1 MTGVRFDRTINLG
14 HILTFL
20 GFIGTMLVGYNAM
33 DKRLT
38 IIEEV
43 QRQQPSRDRAQDDQ
57 RREMADDLKQ
67 STAEIRHGIEKLNDK
82 LDRFREMKGLDR
94 GR

>member
-33 DKRLT
+33 DKRIT
-38 IIEEV
+38 IVEEI
-43 QRQQPSRDRAQDDQ
+43 QRQQPFRDHAQDEQ
-57 RREMADDLKQ
+57 RRDLKQ
-67 STAEIRHGIEKLNDK
+67 STSEIRRGIEKLNDK
-82 LDRFREMKGLDR
+82 LDRFREMKGTDR

>member
-33 DKRLT
+33 DKRIT
-38 IIEEV
+38 IVEEI
-43 QRQQPSRDRAQDDQ
+43 QRQQPFRDHAQDEQ

-67 STAEIRHGIEKLNDK
+67 STSEIRRGIEKLNDK
-82 LDRFREMKGLDR
+82 LDRFREMKGMDR